1 MQACLSH
8 ASVNG
13 HLQEYPE
20 TSQRAA
26 ALDDPDEDHD
36 DRHYQQCVDKASQ
49 GGSGHESQSPEDD
62 ENDGN
67 GHQHGVISFPLGLGD
82 GFLDAVAD
90 GFHVVA
96 ESADGAATGGENCSE
111 SGGEQEDNC

>member
-1 MQACLSH
+1 LIH
-8 ASVNG
+8 ASLNG
-13 HLQEYPE
+13 RLQDYPE
-20 TSQRAA
+20 ISQRAA

-49 GGSGHESQSPEDD
+49 GGSGHESQSPEYD

-67 GHQHGVISFPLGLGD
+67 GHQLGVISFPLGLGD

-90 GFHVVA
+90 GFHIVA
-96 ESADGAATGGENCSE
+96 EAADGAATGGENCSE